1 MEAKRLSPASSEI
14 RNKYSGAL
22 TWLDRWE
29 RPVVEDTTYMLWFN
43 FILGLIFSSLRSG
56 VW

>member
-29 RPVVEDTTYMLWFN
+29 RPVVEDKTYMLWFN